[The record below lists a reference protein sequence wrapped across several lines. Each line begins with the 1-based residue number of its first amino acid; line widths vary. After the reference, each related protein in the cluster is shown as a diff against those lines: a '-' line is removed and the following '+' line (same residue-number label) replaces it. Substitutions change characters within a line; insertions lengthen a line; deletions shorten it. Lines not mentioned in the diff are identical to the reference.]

1 MCILERHVE
10 YFMSSVNIQPS
21 AMIARADA
29 AYVEF
34 FRTFARTVPGAAI
47 IERDGLVTVGTG
59 KLLPFFN
66 FAAVTRVLDD
76 PAALVERIDAFFA
89 PFGNRFMLVEF
100 EPADALA
107 PVMEARGAQPG
118 AWRMMLLSPIGG
130 SPPIIPGLTIRTA
143 NDSDALYDYNDAMTT
158 GFGGDPWATR
168 EILGHPDFLAVRD
181 ASHYTGF
188 VDGRLVATAM
198 RFTTNRMA
206 VIANVSTIPEFRNRG
221 IGEAMT
227 WRAALDGLG
236 EGCIAA
242 YLQASDMGFP
252 IYARMGFRH
261 VVTHRTWLSP
271 AKLS

>member
-1 MCILERHVE
+1 
-10 YFMSSVNIQPS
+10 MSSVNMQPS
-21 AMIARADA
+21 AMIARANA

-47 IERDGLVTVGTG
+47 IEREGIVMVGTG
-59 KLLPFFN
+59 RLLPFFN
-66 FAAVTRVLDD
+66 LAALTRVPND
-76 PAALVERIDAFFA
+76 PVAMIERAEAFFA
-89 PFGNRFMLVEF
+89 PYGNRFMLVEF

-107 PVMEARGAQPG
+107 SVMEARGAQPG
-118 AWRMMLLSPIGG
+118 AWRMMLLSPITG
-130 SPPIIPGLTIRTA
+130 SPPIVPELAIRTA
-143 NDSDALYDYNDAMTT
+143 NDPEALYEYNDAMTT
-158 GFGGDPWATR
+158 SFGGDPWATR
-168 EILGHPDFLAVRD
+168 KILGHPDFLAVRD

-206 VIANVSTIPEFRNRG
+206 VIANVSTIPEFRKRG

-227 WRAALDGLG
+227 WRATLDGLD

-242 YLQASDMGFP
+242 YLQASNMGFP

-261 VVTHRTWLSP
+261 VVTHLTWLSP